1 MIPSLPNILIVDDI
15 EVNLILLET
24 ALRKE
29 QAKIQKA
36 TSGVEALKLTENQE
50 FALIILDVSMP
61 GMNGFELAAA
71 IRKQHLNALTPIIF
85 ISAILFDEFSVSQ
98 GYRSG
103 AVDYLAKPYHHEV
116 LLSKVR
122 VFLQL
127 FNQKQELLCQS
138 QILREN
144 NERLKSA
151 QDILKLR
158 LQLQKAVSLASA
170 RFSGNFELT
179 NSIHFMLRDIAN
191 VCGSSSSAFFP
202 IDKSTPVFYNEQA
215 SENPGK
221 IDLSGALKAKLNKD
235 FAKSSETSILISKSI
250 TDDWVLPY
258 KKENNGNSAVSLA
271 IRVASGEK
279 HYGYILLNDCTGI
292 SLWEASE
299 LNALSVFGTVT
310 GNALE
315 RNDTRQEL
323 ISSEL
328 RYRSYI
334 ENAPE
339 GIVITS
345 NNGVIVEFNQA
356 FLRMFPDFVKGSE
369 KLNILDLFNN
379 QNLSN
384 HNPVAKKLLN
394 GKLSEC
400 EFDVRIQNKQY
411 IIQAKSVRLN
421 SKQYLIFCTDITNE
435 RDLEKH
441 IIQTER
447 MVAIGEMATGLAHE
461 INQPLNT
468 ISFGIDNLFEAI
480 NSNKADA
487 AYVKEKSNKIFD
499 SIHRMRNIV
508 DHVRNFARGNDD
520 VILTLFP
527 VNEPV
532 KNALSLYNEQLR
544 NHGIDVINNVD
555 DNSGNAYIHGNTF
568 KIEQVLLNL
577 FSNARDTMDEKK
589 SSGGDKY
596 QPTITIEGMIRK
608 DAFILT
614 VADNGM
620 GMNPEQLKHIT
631 KPFVTGKA
639 PGKGTGLGLA
649 ISQKI
654 IAEHNGILS
663 FLSKPLEGTIATIE
677 LPVIYKEISQTV
689 NHE

>member
-29 QAKIQKA
+29 QARIFKA
-36 TSGVEALKLTENQE
+36 TGGEEALVLTENNE

-61 GMNGFELAAA
+61 GMNGFELATA
-71 IRKQHLNALTPIIF
+71 IRKQHLNVVTPIIF

-98 GYRSG
+98 GYRLG

-127 FNQKQELLCQS
+127 FNQKQELQHQS
-138 QILREN
+138 QVLRES

-151 QDILKLR
+151 QETLKLR

-191 VCGSSSSAFFP
+191 VCGSSSAAFFP
-202 IDKSTPVFYNEQA
+202 IDKSAPVGYNEGKHSA
-215 SENPGK
+215 SVKLE
-221 IDLSGALKAKLNKD
+221 LSSALKSKLHTD
-235 FAKSSETSILISKSI
+235 FAKSHETSILISNNISG
-250 TDDWVLPY
+250 DWVLPY
-258 KKENNGNSAVSLA
+258 KKENTGNSPVTLA

-279 HYGYILLNDCTGI
+279 HYGYILVDECSGI
-292 SLWEASE
+292 SSWEASE

-315 RNDTRQEL
+315 RNITRQEL
-323 ISSEL
+323 IASEL

-339 GIVITS
+339 GIVITN
-345 NNGVIVEFNQA
+345 NNGLILEYNQA
-356 FLRMFPDFVKGSE
+356 FGKMFSDFVNDK
-369 KLNILDLFNN
+369 KTLNILSVLDT
-379 QNLSN
+379 QNLN
-384 HNPVAKKLLN
+384 GHNPVAKNLLN
-394 GKLSEC
+394 GKLSQC
-400 EFDVRIQNKQY
+400 EFSVNINNKQL
-411 IIQAKSVRLN
+411 IILAKSVRL
-421 SKQYLIFCTDITNE
+421 STKQYLIFCTDISNE

-468 ISFGIDNLFEAI
+468 ISFGIDNLFEAL

-487 AYVKEKSNKIFD
+487 SYVKEKSNKIFD

-520 VILTLFP
+520 VILNLFP
-527 VNEPV
+527 ADEPV
-532 KNALSLYNEQLR
+532 TNALSLFNEQLN
-544 NHGIDVINNVD
+544 NHGIKVVKEMD
-555 DNSGNAYIHGNTF
+555 DTTKNAYIHGNTF

-577 FSNARDTMDEKK
+577 YSNARDTMEDKK
-589 SSGGDKY
+589 SQAGPNYNPVITVKG
-596 QPTITIEGMIRK
+596 TIVEGNLK
-608 DAFILT
+608 LT
-614 VADNGM
+614 VTDNGM
-620 GMNPEQLKHIT
+620 GMNAEQLKHIT

-639 PGKGTGLGLA
+639 PGKGTGIGLA

-654 IAEHNGILS
+654 ISEHNGKLS
-663 FLSKPLEGTIATIE
+663 FASKPEEGTTALIE
-677 LPVIYKEISQTV
+677 LPIIFKESPQAVKI
-689 NHE
+689 

>member
-29 QAKIQKA
+29 QARIFKA
-36 TSGVEALKLTENQE
+36 TGGEEALVLTENNE

-61 GMNGFELAAA
+61 GMNGFELATA
-71 IRKQHLNALTPIIF
+71 IRKQHLNVVTPIIF

-127 FNQKQELLCQS
+127 FNQKQELQHQS
-138 QILREN
+138 QVLRES

-151 QDILKLR
+151 QETLKLR

-191 VCGSSSSAFFP
+191 VCGSSSAAFFP
-202 IDKSTPVFYNEQA
+202 IDKSAPVGYNEGKHSA
-215 SENPGK
+215 SVKLE
-221 IDLSGALKAKLNKD
+221 LSSALKSKLHTD
-235 FAKSSETSILISKSI
+235 FAKSHETSILISNNISG
-250 TDDWVLPY
+250 DWVLPY
-258 KKENNGNSAVSLA
+258 KKENTGNSPVTLA

-279 HYGYILLNDCTGI
+279 HYGYILVDECLGI
-292 SLWEASE
+292 SSWEASE

-315 RNDTRQEL
+315 RNITRQEL
-323 ISSEL
+323 IASEL

-339 GIVITS
+339 GIVITN
-345 NNGVIVEFNQA
+345 NNGLILEYNQA
-356 FLRMFPDFVKGSE
+356 FGKMFSDFVNDK
-369 KLNILDLFNN
+369 KTLNILSVLDT
-379 QNLSN
+379 QNLN
-384 HNPVAKKLLN
+384 GHNPVAKNLLN
-394 GKLSEC
+394 GKLSQC
-400 EFDVRIQNKQY
+400 EFSVNINNKQL
-411 IIQAKSVRLN
+411 IILAKSVRL
-421 SKQYLIFCTDITNE
+421 STKQYLIFCTDISNE

-468 ISFGIDNLFEAI
+468 ISFGIDNLFEAL

-487 AYVKEKSNKIFD
+487 SYVKEKSNKIFD

-520 VILTLFP
+520 VILNLFP
-527 VNEPV
+527 ADEPV
-532 KNALSLYNEQLR
+532 TNALSLFNEQLN
-544 NHGIDVINNVD
+544 NHGIKVVKEMD
-555 DNSGNAYIHGNTF
+555 DTTKNAYIHGNTF

-577 FSNARDTMDEKK
+577 YSNARDTMEDKK
-589 SSGGDKY
+589 SQAGPNYNPVITVKG
-596 QPTITIEGMIRK
+596 TIVEGNLK
-608 DAFILT
+608 LT
-614 VADNGM
+614 VTDNGM
-620 GMNPEQLKHIT
+620 GMNAEQLKHIT

-639 PGKGTGLGLA
+639 PGKGTGIGLA

-654 IAEHNGILS
+654 ISEHNGKLS
-663 FLSKPLEGTIATIE
+663 FASKPEEGTTALIE
-677 LPVIYKEISQTV
+677 LPIIFKESPQAVKI
-689 NHE
+689 